1 MNKVAQFSLL
11 ALLLSALGLSMD
23 EAGKGGLFA
32 DALRTF
38 CALLVLAT
46 LGIVIFAFT
55 GQYHSKRLSKKAS
68 KLDALEPG
76 ASDGMTLTEMFPAQS
91 RGSILYT
98 HANPL
103 HGDNHNS
110 HPLEDGGAAARERQ
124 KPAARAVMTDRASI
138 L

>member
-1 MNKVAQFSLL
+1 MHHSHMTAREAQ
-11 ALLLSALGLSMD
+11 
-23 EAGKGGLFA
+23 K
-32 DALRTF
+32 
-38 CALLVLAT
+38 
-46 LGIVIFAFT
+46 
-55 GQYHSKRLSKKAS
+55 
-68 KLDALEPG
+68 
-76 ASDGMTLTEMFPAQS
+76 
-91 RGSILYT
+91 